1 MHVWEAGVTKF
12 LSLYYNLILNKIVML
27 SSVKVCSVFSRRERV
42 QVFNCLFIS
51 VC

>member
-27 SSVKVCSVFSRRERV
+27 SSVKVCSVFSRRECV